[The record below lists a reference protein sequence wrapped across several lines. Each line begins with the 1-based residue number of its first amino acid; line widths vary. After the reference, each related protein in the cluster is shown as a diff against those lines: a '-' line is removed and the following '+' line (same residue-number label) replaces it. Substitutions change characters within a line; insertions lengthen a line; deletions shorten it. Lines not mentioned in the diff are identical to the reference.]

1 MLLLFVMAACTSSAA
16 KADSTT
22 VPATGE
28 ADATIGQTLPDS
40 ALMITDSIP
49 AGSVK
54 VAVSTTAGDFVLLLY
69 GDTPGHRD
77 NFLKL
82 VNNGDY
88 EGLLFHRVIKDF
100 MVQGGDPDSKD
111 APAGQRLGMGQ
122 VGENIPAEIVFPRHF
137 HKRGALAAARSG
149 DQVNPERKSSGS
161 QFYVVTGKVYTEAE
175 LDQLDSRLKRSV
187 GQSHFNKL
195 VDEHRG
201 EILEMQKNDDR
212 AGLTKLQQQLSD
224 QTNEWLEKNPVGL
237 TPEMRKAYTSVGG
250 APHLDNE
257 YTVYG
262 EVISGMSTINK
273 IEGVSTD
280 GNNRPIED
288 VKILS
293 MKVID

>member
-1 MLLLFVMAACTSSAA
+1 MLLLFAMAACTSSTA
-16 KADSTT
+16 KADSTAA
-22 VPATGE
+22 PADNNGPV
-28 ADATIGQTLPDS
+28 ALPDS
-40 ALMITDSIP
+40 AIMITDSIP

-111 APAGQRLGMGQ
+111 APAGKHLGMGQ

-161 QFYVVTGKVYTEAE
+161 QFYIVTGKVYSDAE
-175 LDQLDSRLKRSV
+175 LDQLESRLKRSV
-187 GQSHFNKL
+187 GQNYFNQL
-195 VDEHRG
+195 VKEHWP
-201 EILEMQKNDDR
+201 EINEMQRNDDR
-212 AGLTKLQQQLSD
+212 AGLTKIQQQLSD
-224 QTNEWLEKNPVGL
+224 QTNEWLEKNPVAL
-237 TPEMRKAYTSVGG
+237 TPEMRKAYTTVGG

-262 EVISGMSTINK
+262 EVISGMSTVNK
-273 IEGVSTD
+273 IEGVATD
-280 GNNRPIED
+280 GNNRPAQD
-288 VKILS
+288 VKIIS